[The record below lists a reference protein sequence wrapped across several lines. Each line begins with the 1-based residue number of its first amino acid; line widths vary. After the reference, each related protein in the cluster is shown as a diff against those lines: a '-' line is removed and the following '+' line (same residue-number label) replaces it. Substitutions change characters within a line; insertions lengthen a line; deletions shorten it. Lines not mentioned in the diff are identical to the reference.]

1 MTTFASVLYLE
12 ALLTSRLVSPEA
24 SKTFLSLVKQ
34 ARKQGSSWPRHSIH
48 LSAPLSLLSRSLALL
63 FYGSFSVQQC
73 LCLCVVKKGLE
84 RHYTFFFF
92 HDDEKKKI
100 AQEIGKPGN
109 RVIVCV
115 SYIYEIIKRINKK
128 HLPHIGEVCGCEFWF
143 IRIG

>member
-12 ALLTSRLVSPEA
+12 ALLTSRLVS
-24 SKTFLSLVKQ
+24 SGLVWSRLKQ
-34 ARKQGSSWPRHSIH
+34 ARPFFPSWSKQAAGLDTPSIF
-48 LSAPLSLLSRSLALL
+48 PLLSRSLALL
-63 FYGSFSVQQC
+63 FCGSFSVQQC

-92 HDDEKKKI
+92 MMMKKKKI
-100 AQEIGKPGN
+100 AQEIGKSGN